1 MKTMLTIFLSFSLL
15 AASPLLA
22 QDLQN
27 QADKETRD
35 MAARM
40 NLNEGEYLK
49 IKKLNQERLEKIAAL
64 TQLREQ
70 DNRYLDLRLD
80 QIEEQYAAN
89 MFNALNT
96 KQYHAFVEYRK
107 EQPYTY
113 AGLTMKNNT
122 VAQTKE

>member
-1 MKTMLTIFLSFSLL
+1 MKTLLTLFLSFSLVSL
-15 AASPLLA
+15 TPLMA
-22 QDLQN
+22 QNLQV
-27 QADKETRD
+27 QAEKETRD
-35 MAARM
+35 MASRL

-49 IKKLNQERLEKIAAL
+49 LKKLNLERLEKIAAL
-64 TQLREQ
+64 AQLREQ

-89 MFNALNT
+89 MFNTLNT
-96 KQYHAFVEYRK
+96 KQYSAFVEYRK

>member
-1 MKTMLTIFLSFSLL
+1 MKTMLTLL
-15 AASPLLA
+15 LGFALISVTPLAA
-22 QDLQN
+22 QDLQS
-27 QADKETRD
+27 QAEKETRE
-35 MAARM
+35 MAGRM

-49 IKKLNQERLEKIAAL
+49 IKKLNLERLEKIAAL
-64 TQLREQ
+64 AQLREQ

-80 QIEEQYAAN
+80 QIEEQYAASI
-89 MFNALNT
+89 FNTLNT
-96 KQYHAFVEYRK
+96 KQYSAFVEYRK